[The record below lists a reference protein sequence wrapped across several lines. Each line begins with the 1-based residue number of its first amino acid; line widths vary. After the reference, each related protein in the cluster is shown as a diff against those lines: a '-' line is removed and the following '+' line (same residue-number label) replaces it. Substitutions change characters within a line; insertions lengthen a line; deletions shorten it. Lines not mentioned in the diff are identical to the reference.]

1 MTAKSPGSPNP
12 PPLWLCP
19 GILRR
24 LEAVRDSA
32 LAHSRDAL
40 GTVEDVRTA
49 TIALLPAL
57 PQSMVD
63 EAVAAVMPDPLGR
76 SAARCGALAPSTAP
90 LKPVD
95 LAEVREALTYAL
107 RFASNGKPRRSG
119 WEFAAPLAAAQL
131 VQHLTLSGFVL
142 MRRPPNKQHER

>member
-12 PPLWLCP
+12 PPLWLGP

-32 LAHSRDAL
+32 LAPGRDAL
-40 GTVEDVRTA
+40 STVEDVRTVA
-49 TIALLPAL
+49 IVLLPAL
-57 PQSMVD
+57 PQTMVD
-63 EAVAAVMPDPLGR
+63 EAVAAVMPDPLGL
-76 SAARCGALAPSTAP
+76 SAGRGGALAPSTAP

-95 LAEVREALTYAL
+95 LAEVREALAYAL
-107 RFASNGKPRRSG
+107 RFASDGKPRRTG
-119 WEFAAPLAAAQL
+119 WDFAALLAAAQL

-142 MRRPPNKQHER
+142 LRRPPAKPHGQ